1 MSRKGQR
8 NPSSSQGRLR
18 RLRPLLEGA
27 LAVSLASQLP
37 RSVASAAPP
46 LSGRGLFVAVAI
58 ERQAEGS
65 EFDYGRET
73 VSRCLMQV
81 CI

>member
-27 LAVSLASQLP
+27 LAASLASQLP
-37 RSVASAAPP
+37 HSVASAAPP
-46 LSGRGLFVAVAI
+46 LSGRGRFVAIDAHAVKTRTNNAAYPS
-58 ERQAEGS
+58 RVCVLC
-65 EFDYGRET
+65 ET
-73 VSRCLMQV
+73 
-81 CI
+81 I